1 MTTAASLKKATR
13 RTCQADFAC
22 RFPFPRRPLPT
33 SVHITLPKVRAPG
46 TEGDG
51 EEEKEDEEEEKKEGK
66 GCGDGNERKTPKE
79 HSCYNWALE
88 TP

>member
-1 MTTAASLKKATR
+1 M
-13 RTCQADFAC
+13 
-22 RFPFPRRPLPT
+22 
-33 SVHITLPKVRAPG
+33 HITLPKVRAPG